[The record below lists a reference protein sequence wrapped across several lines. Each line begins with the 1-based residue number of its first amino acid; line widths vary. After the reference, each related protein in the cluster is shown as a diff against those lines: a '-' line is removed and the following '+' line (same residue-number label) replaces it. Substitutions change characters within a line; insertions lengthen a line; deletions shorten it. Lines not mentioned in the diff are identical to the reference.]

1 MISYSDEQLYKDAV
15 LSSKN
20 NELKKSMSYW
30 VPLMNKCFVRKS
42 DKDNAD
48 QAIVIDDMFY
58 QNLSLVIEFL
68 QSLFG
73 YALEVNQNNIF
84 AGNSEDDYEI
94 DTEEEEEKEEEE
106 EEEDIENGNDE
117 KHLKNTKFFQFG
129 LKEEDEI
136 DFTDEESN
144 NQVIDS
150 DDNNSIGIT
159 DFNDFM
165 KEGRAVFRLMIGFI
179 LSIINTKMNN
189 TNDKTSLIK
198 LYTILADCFKELDD
212 IKNSLNYYN
221 LALASCELMNNTN
234 LKISILLKITELI
247 KWSDQTVEKSN
258 YYFKIYRKSLIEAI
272 KLIKSS
278 KDEEYIPILPGLK
291 EELHELKLQ
300 GSRTNDIRSLH
311 PDFDNVLKRALGQ
324 ISTDTIKI
332 DNINDLSNLIQKKK
346 PKKK

>member
-1 MISYSDEQLYKDAV
+1 MISYSDDQLYKDAV
-15 LSSKN
+15 FSSKN

-30 VPLMNKCFVRKS
+30 VPLMNKCFVRNS
-42 DKDNAD
+42 DKDNVD
-48 QAIVIDDMFY
+48 QAIVIDDTFY
-58 QNLSLVIEFL
+58 QNLPLVIEFL

-94 DTEEEEEKEEEE
+94 DTEEEEEEEEE
-106 EEEDIENGNDE
+106 ENIENENDE

-129 LKEEDEI
+129 LKEDDEI
-136 DFTDEESN
+136 DFTNEESN

-150 DDNNSIGIT
+150 DDNNSISIT

-165 KEGRAVFRLMIGFI
+165 KEGRAVFRLMIEFI

-221 LALASCELMNNTN
+221 LALASCEQMNNTN

-247 KWSDQTVEKSN
+247 KWTDQPMEKSD
-258 YYFKIYRKSLIEAI
+258 YYFKIYKKSLIEAI

-278 KDEEYIPILPGLK
+278 KDDEYIPILPGLK

-332 DNINDLSNLIQKKK
+332 DNVNDLSNLIQKKK
-346 PKKK
+346 PKRK